1 MPSEESLI
9 GSDADG
15 DDGRGQF
22 ASLIS
27 FGDIIP
33 SIQTYL
39 PTVGLVF
46 DLEEGDRTDSARSR
60 PVVIDVS
67 LNDLL
72 LLLDLPAP

>member
-1 MPSEESLI
+1 
-9 GSDADG
+9 
-15 DDGRGQF
+15 
-22 ASLIS
+22 
-27 FGDIIP
+27 
-33 SIQTYL
+33 
-39 PTVGLVF
+39 VF